1 MVQNYR
7 LNEQSFLVYGLG
19 SSGQSVVKFFKKN
32 NFKNFKVWDD
42 QQKKIFKKYRA
53 KNLKNTLNQVN
64 FIVLSPGISLLKNK
78 ILFEFKNKIITDIDL
93 FFLINRRFKS
103 IVVTGTNGKSTTC
116 KLLQH
121 ILKKN
126 KMDCLLGGNIGTPI
140 LDLKNFKNRY
150 VIIEASSFQLSHS
163 KFICPDYA
171 ILLNLS
177 NDHLDWHGSKNNYL
191 NSKLKIFELQ
201 KKYHHA
207 IINEK
212 LKKYFLKKRYLSKL
226 IVPKYKDYKKIKH
239 QIKNNYL
246 ISKINDENMSFIYSF
261 SRLLKIREKSFINAM
276 QTFKGLSHRFE
287 VFLKKKNVT
296 FIDDSKATS
305 FTSSELALS
314 SLKNIYWILGGL
326 PKRGDRLNLNKYKQ
340 NIIKC
345 YIIGKHINFFKK
357 QIKGILPFS
366 ITKNLT
372 NSFIK
377 IIKDTSYKKHTNK
390 TILLSPSAASFD
402 QFINFEMRGKK
413 FKKLSKKYVK
423 KLI

>member
-1 MVQNYR
+1 MVQNNR

-19 SSGQSVVKFFKKN
+19 SSGKSVVKFFKKN

-42 QQKKIFKKYRA
+42 QQKKIFKNYRA
-53 KNLKNTLNQVN
+53 KNLKKAINQAKY
-64 FIVLSPGISLLKNK
+64 IVLSPGISLKNNK
-78 ILFEFKNKIITDIDL
+78 NLYKFKKKIITDIDL
-93 FFLINRRFKS
+93 FFLNNKKFKS

-126 KMDCLLGGNIGTPI
+126 KLESTLGGNIGTPI

-163 KFICPDYA
+163 QFISPDYA
-171 ILLNLS
+171 VFLNLS
-177 NDHLDWHGSKNNYL
+177 NDHLDWHGSRINYL
-191 NSKLKIFELQ
+191 NSKLKIFQLQ
-201 KKYHHA
+201 KKYHYA

-212 LKKYFLKKRYLSKL
+212 LKKYFLKKKYSSKL
-226 IVPKYKDYKKIKH
+226 IVPKYRDYKKIKH

-246 ISKINDENMSFIYSF
+246 ISKINDENMSFIYTF
-261 SRLLKIREKSFINAM
+261 SKLLKIKEKSFVNAM
-276 QTFKGLSHRFE
+276 QTFRGLSHRFE

-305 FTSSELALS
+305 FTSSKLALS
-314 SLKNIYWILGGL
+314 SLKNIYWIVGGL
-326 PKRGDRLNLNKYKQ
+326 PKRGDRLDLNKYKK

-345 YIIGKHINFFKK
+345 YIIGKHTAFFKK
-357 QIKGILPFS
+357 QIKGKLPFS

-377 IIKDTSYKKHTNK
+377 IIKDTNYKKQTNK

-402 QFINFEMRGKK
+402 QFINFEMRGKR

>member
-390 TILLSPSAASFD
+390 TILLSPSAA
-402 QFINFEMRGKK
+402 
-413 FKKLSKKYVK
+413 
-423 KLI
+423 

>member
-1 MVQNYR
+1 MIQKNR

-19 SSGQSVVKFFKKN
+19 SSGQSVVKFFEKN
-32 NFKNFKVWDD
+32 NYKNFKVWDD
-42 QQKKIFKKYRA
+42 QQKKKYKNYRV
-53 KNLKNTLNQVN
+53 KNLKKTLNQVN
-64 FIVLSPGISLLKNK
+64 YIVLSPGISLIKNK
-78 ILFEFKNKIITDIDL
+78 ILFKFKNKIITDIDL
-93 FFLINRRFKS
+93 FFLTNSKFKS

-126 KMDCLLGGNIGTPI
+126 KLECLLGGNIGTPI

-163 KFICPDYA
+163 KFIRPDFA
-171 ILLNLS
+171 IFLNLS
-177 NDHLDWHGSKNNYL
+177 NDHLDWHGSKNKYL
-191 NSKLKIFELQ
+191 NSKLKIFRLQ
-201 KKYHHA
+201 KQYQHA
-207 IINEK
+207 ILNKK
-212 LKKYFLKKRYLSKL
+212 LKKYFFKKRYLSKL
-226 IVPKYKDYKKIKH
+226 IIPKFKDYKKIKY

-246 ISKINDENMSFIYSF
+246 ISKINDENMSFVYTF
-261 SRLLKIREKSFINAM
+261 SKLLKIRKKSFINTM
-276 QTFKGLSHRFE
+276 QTFKGLPHRFE

-314 SLKNIYWILGGL
+314 SLKNIYWIVGGL
-326 PKRGDRLNLNKYKQ
+326 PKRGDRFDLNKYKK
-340 NIIKC
+340 NIVKC
-345 YIIGKHINFFKK
+345 YIIGRHTDFFKK
-357 QIKGILPFS
+357 QIKGKLPFS

-377 IIKDTSYKKHTNK
+377 IIKDTNYKKQTNK

-402 QFINFEMRGKK
+402 QFTNFEMRGKE
-413 FKKLSKKYVK
+413 FKSKKYVK
-423 KLI
+423 KFV